1 MQSTGLL
8 ATSLAAQSQPVARA
22 GTGIKTTLML
32 EMLKGSIE
40 EEFELAAKAGFQSVE
55 SLTQWAAWSDADIER
70 VKKVCRANRLTVDTV
85 LAQQDWKKRPVS
97 IVDPAHRETF
107 LGDVRNAIVYAK
119 KLDIPQISLT
129 SGLSAAGLS
138 HEQQWASMTEGVK
151 RAADLI
157 AAAKLTLL
165 IEPLNSLV
173 DHAGC
178 YLTSAVEGLKLVK
191 EINLPHFRL
200 LFDLYHEQIMRGN
213 LIRTPDR
220 GPALRCGVP
229 RGRQPGTQRPRLGRG
244 LLSQRV
250 PGHPQDRIR
259 RLHRHGVPSAGGPA
273 GQLHQGS
280 ERRQGSLGLRDGRS
294 LTVAAR

>member
-70 VKKVCRANRLTVDTV
+70 VKKVCRANHLTVDTV

-129 SGLSAAGLS
+129 SGLSAAGLTQ
-138 HEQQWASMTEGVK
+138 EQQWASMTEGVK

-157 AAAKLTLL
+157 ASAKLTLL

-213 LIRTPDR
+213 LIRTLTEAQPYVAVFHVADNPGR
-220 GPALRCGVP
+220 NDPGSGEVYYPNVYQAIRKTGYAGYIGMEYHPLADPLASFTKAVKGVKE
-229 RGRQPGTQRPRLGRG
+229 
-244 LLSQRV
+244 V
-250 PGHPQDRIR
+250 W
-259 RLHRHGVPSAGGPA
+259 A
-273 GQLHQGS
+273 
-280 ERRQGSLGLRDGRS
+280 
-294 LTVAAR
+294 

>member
-8 ATSLAAQSQPVARA
+8 ATSLAAQNQPAARARA
-22 GTGIKTTLML
+22 GIRTTLML

-55 SLTQWAAWSDADIER
+55 SLTQYAAWSDADIER
-70 VKKVCRANRLTVDTV
+70 VKKVCRANRLGVDTV

-107 LGDVRNAIVYAK
+107 LGDVRNAIVYSK

-138 HEQQWASMTEGVK
+138 QEQQWASLTEGIK

-173 DHAGC
+173 DHPGC
-178 YLTSAVEGLKLVK
+178 FLTSAVDGLRLVK
-191 EINLPHFRL
+191 EINLPHVRL

-213 LIRTPDR
+213 LINTLKAAEPYVAVFHVADN
-220 GPALRCGVP
+220 P
-229 RGRQPGTQRPRLGRG
+229 GRNDPGTGEVYYPNVYEAIRKTGYSG
-244 LLSQRV
+244 YI
-250 PGHPQDRIR
+250 GMEYHPLDTAAPLASFTKAVKTVQD
-259 RLHRHGVPSAGGPA
+259 VWASAA
-273 GQLHQGS
+273 
-280 ERRQGSLGLRDGRS
+280 
-294 LTVAAR
+294 

>member
-1 MQSTGLL
+1 MNRRTFMQSTGLL
-8 ATSLAAQSQPVARA
+8 ATSLAAQNQPAARA
-22 GTGIKTTLML
+22 RAGIKTTLML

-55 SLTQWAAWSDADIER
+55 SLTQYAAWSDADIER

-97 IVDPAHRETF
+97 IVDPSHRETF
-107 LGDVRNAIVYAK
+107 LGDVRNAIAYSR

-138 HEQQWASMTEGVK
+138 QEQQWASLTEGIK

-173 DHAGC
+173 DHPGC
-178 YLTSAVEGLKLVK
+178 FLTSAVDGLRLVK
-191 EINLPHFRL
+191 EINLPHVRL

-213 LIRTPDR
+213 IIRTLTEAQPYVSVFHVADN
-220 GPALRCGVP
+220 P
-229 RGRQPGTQRPRLGRG
+229 GRNDPGTGEVYYPNVYDAIRKTGYNGYIGMEYHPLADPLASFTKSVKAVNDAWARP
-244 LLSQRV
+244 
-250 PGHPQDRIR
+250 
-259 RLHRHGVPSAGGPA
+259 A
-273 GQLHQGS
+273 
-280 ERRQGSLGLRDGRS
+280 
-294 LTVAAR
+294 

>member
-8 ATSLAAQSQPVARA
+8 ATSLAAQNQPAARA
-22 GTGIKTTLML
+22 RAGIKTTLML

-55 SLTQWAAWSDADIER
+55 SLTQYAAWSDADVER

-97 IVDPAHRETF
+97 IVDPSHRETF
-107 LGDVRNAIVYAK
+107 LGDVRNAIAYSK

-138 HEQQWASMTEGVK
+138 QEQQWVSLTEGIK

-173 DHAGC
+173 DHPGC
-178 YLTSAVEGLKLVK
+178 FLTSAVDGLRLVK
-191 EINLPHFRL
+191 EINLPHVRL

-213 LIRTPDR
+213 LINTLKAAEPYVAVFHVADN
-220 GPALRCGVP
+220 P
-229 RGRQPGTQRPRLGRG
+229 GRNDPGTGEVYYPNVYDAIRKTGYNGYIGMEYHPLADPLASFTKSVKAVDDAWARP
-244 LLSQRV
+244 
-250 PGHPQDRIR
+250 
-259 RLHRHGVPSAGGPA
+259 
-273 GQLHQGS
+273 
-280 ERRQGSLGLRDGRS
+280 
-294 LTVAAR
+294 AA

>member
-1 MQSTGLL
+1 
-8 ATSLAAQSQPVARA
+8 
-22 GTGIKTTLML
+22 ML

-55 SLTQWAAWSDADIER
+55 SLTQYAAWSDADIER
-70 VKKVCRANRLTVDTV
+70 VKKVCRANRLGVDTV

-107 LGDVRNAIVYAK
+107 LGDVRNAIVYSK

-138 HEQQWASMTEGVK
+138 QEQQWASLTEGIK

-173 DHAGC
+173 DHPGC
-178 YLTSAVEGLKLVK
+178 FLTSAVDGLRLVK
-191 EINLPHFRL
+191 EINLPHVRL

-213 LIRTPDR
+213 LINTLKAAEPYVAVFHVADN
-220 GPALRCGVP
+220 P
-229 RGRQPGTQRPRLGRG
+229 GRNDPGTGEVYYPNVYEAIRKTGYSG
-244 LLSQRV
+244 YI
-250 PGHPQDRIR
+250 GMEYHPLDTAAPLASFTKAVKTVQD
-259 RLHRHGVPSAGGPA
+259 VWASAA
-273 GQLHQGS
+273 
-280 ERRQGSLGLRDGRS
+280 
-294 LTVAAR
+294 